1 MTPLDLLRQLNEL
14 DEHPRIEAKEAS
26 EMGRSVLETVCAL
39 ANEPGLGGG
48 WLLLGVKPDEQAF
61 WRQYEVTGV
70 PNSDKLQSDLASQ
83 CATMFNIPIRPHVEV
98 AEIQGKKIIAVFV
111 SELPAPSKP
120 LFFQATGLPKGAYR
134 RIGSADVRCTQEDMA
149 VFYGD
154 HSSNSLDIS
163 VLADGDLDELDPE
176 AVAEYRRLKGQTH
189 SGAEELQWSDPEL
202 LRALRCADK
211 DTHGILRPT
220 VAGMLLFGKSTGL
233 RRHFP
238 MMRVDYI
245 RVPGKKWIED
255 PNTRFETLEIRAP
268 LLRLVGRA
276 VNAILDDLPKAF
288 ALQPDEI
295 HRKELPLIPTRVLR
309 EAVVNAVMHRSY
321 RIHGAVQIIR
331 YSNRLEIRNPGYSLV
346 SEERWGEPGSV
357 TRNPHIAAVLHEV
370 NLAET
375 KGSGI
380 RVMRQLMEETGLT
393 PPTFESDRGKD
404 QFVATMLFHHF
415 LGPDD
420 WKWLQALKV
429 PALIDE
435 EARALVYVRETF
447 TIDNA
452 TYRDLNRVDVLNA
465 SNHLRRL
472 RDQGLLEQRGKGSA
486 IYYVPT
492 DRFVSSL
499 FPDLVGA
506 PNSVVFSPTPSD
518 LSGNPPAL
526 SGNPPALS
534 GNPPGLSG
542 NPQALPPDLPV
553 ELAERILS
561 LGQRISQP
569 VLAQLTIDLCR
580 IRPFSADE
588 LAVVLGKTRKH
599 ILERALTPL
608 MRSGQLQHSI
618 PDQPNHPD
626 QAYTTPTEHA

>member
-1 MTPLDLLRQLNEL
+1 MTPLELLRQLNDL
-14 DEHPRIEAKEAS
+14 DEHPRIEAKEGSA
-26 EMGRSVLETVCAL
+26 MGRSILESVCAF

-48 WLLLGVKPDEQAF
+48 WILLGVKPDEQAF
-61 WRQYEVTGV
+61 WRQYEVVGV
-70 PNSDKLQSDLASQ
+70 PNPDQLQSDLASQ
-83 CATMFNIPIRPHVEV
+83 CAAVFNTPIRPQIQV
-98 AEIQGKKIIAVFV
+98 AEIQGKRILAIFV
-111 SELPAPSKP
+111 PELPPASKP
-120 LFFQATGLPKGAYR
+120 AYFHATGLPKGAYR
-134 RIGSADVRCTQEDMA
+134 RIGSSDIRCTQEDMA

-154 HSSNSLDIS
+154 HATSSMDVA
-163 VLADGDLDELDPE
+163 VLPDAELDEIDPD
-176 AVAEYRRLKGQTH
+176 AIAEYRRLKGQTYP
-189 SGAEELQWSDPEL
+189 GAEELQWSDPEL

-211 DTHGILRPT
+211 DSHGVIRPT

-245 RVPGKKWIED
+245 RVPGKKWVED

-268 LLRLVGRA
+268 LIRLVGRA
-276 VNAILDDLPKAF
+276 VNAILDELPKAF

-321 RIHGAVQIIR
+321 RIHGAIQIIR
-331 YSNRLEIRNPGYSLV
+331 YANRLEIRNPGYSLV
-346 SEERWGEPGSV
+346 SEERWGDPGSV

-380 RVMRQLMEETGLT
+380 RVMRQLMEEIGLT
-393 PPTFESDRGKD
+393 PPTFESDRSKD

-429 PALIDE
+429 PSLIDE

-486 IYYVPT
+486 TYYVPT
-492 DRFVSSL
+492 ERFITSL
-499 FPDLVGA
+499 FPDL
-506 PNSVVFSPTPSD
+506 
-518 LSGNPPAL
+518 SGGETDPAL
-526 SGNPPALS
+526 SGNPLTLSGNLPPLS
-534 GNPPGLSG
+534 GNPPHLSG
-542 NPQALPPDLPV
+542 NLTAVPADLPA
-553 ELAERILS
+553 EITERIQT
-561 LGQRISQP
+561 LGQRVSQP
-569 VLAQLTIDLCR
+569 DLAQLTIDLCR
-580 IRPFSADE
+580 HRPFSADE
-588 LAVVLGKTRKH
+588 LAAVLGKTRKH

-608 MRSGQLQHSI
+608 FRSGQLRHTI
-618 PDQPNHPD
+618 PDQPNHPE
-626 QAYTTPTEHA
+626 QAYIAAPEPTSSSDH

>member
-1 MTPLDLLRQLNEL
+1 MTPLELLQQLNDL

-26 EMGRSVLETVCAL
+26 AMGRSVLETVCAFS
-39 ANEPGLGGG
+39 NEPGLGGG

-61 WRQYEVTGV
+61 WRQYDVVGV
-70 PNSDKLQSDLASQ
+70 NQSDQLQADLASQ
-83 CATMFNIPIRPHVEV
+83 CATSFNVPVRPKIEV
-98 AEIQGKKIIAVFV
+98 VEIQGKRVVSVFIP
-111 SELPAPSKP
+111 ELPAASKP

-154 HSSNSLDIS
+154 RSVSSTDIA
-163 VLADGDLDELDPE
+163 VLGDGELDELDPE
-176 AVAEYRRLKGQTH
+176 AIAEYRRLKGQ
-189 SGAEELQWSDPEL
+189 SYPGAEELQWSDPEL

-211 DTHGILRPT
+211 DSHGVLRPT
-220 VAGMLLFGKSTGL
+220 VAGMLLFGKPTGL

-245 RVPGKKWIED
+245 RVPGKKWVED
-255 PNTRFETLEIRAP
+255 PNTRFESLEIRAP
-268 LLRLVGRA
+268 LIRLVGRA

-288 ALQPDEI
+288 SLLPDEI

-309 EAVVNAVMHRSY
+309 EAVVNAIMHRSY
-321 RIHGAVQIIR
+321 RVHGAVQIIR

-346 SEERWGEPGSV
+346 SEERWGDPGSV
-357 TRNPHIAAVLHEV
+357 TRNPHLAAVLHEV

-380 RVMRQLMEETGLT
+380 RVMRQLMEEHDLT
-393 PPTFESDRGKD
+393 PPTFESDRNKD
-404 QFVATMLFHHF
+404 QFVATLLFHHF

-420 WKWLQALKV
+420 WDWLRSLNVAN
-429 PALIDE
+429 LIDE

-486 IYYVPT
+486 TYYVPT
-492 DRFVSSL
+492 ERFVTSL
-499 FPDLVGA
+499 WPDPVA
-506 PNSVVFSPTPSD
+506 
-518 LSGNPPAL
+518 SGNAPAL

-534 GNPPGLSG
+534 GNPAALSG
-542 NPQALPPDLPV
+542 NPPLLTFDLPPDIR
-553 ELAERILS
+553 ERLGTLS
-561 LGQRISQP
+561 QRVSQP
-569 VLAQLTIDLCR
+569 VLCELAIDLCR
-580 IRPFSADE
+580 LRPFAADE
-588 LAVVLGKTRKH
+588 LAAILGKKRKY
-599 ILERALTPL
+599 LLDRVLTPL
-608 MRSGQLQHSI
+608 LRNGQLLHTI
-618 PDQPNHPD
+618 PAQPNHPD
-626 QAYTTPTEHA
+626 QAYTAPASPAP